1 LVAPGKHTVQKL
13 PDFEMTSSQFP
24 KLDARIERWPI
35 AGSFTISRGAKTEAL
50 TVVAEVRHDGRIG
63 RGECVP
69 YPRYGE
75 TPEETLATLKSM
87 QEPVARGLDRQA
99 LQAALPAGAA
109 RNALDCALLDLE
121 AKSAVQRVWSL
132 LGRPAPQA
140 CTTAYTISLGTPEA
154 MAAATAKAAHRPLL
168 KIKLGG
174 DGDGARI
181 AAVRNA
187 APESELI
194 VDANEAWMPD
204 HLEQRLAECA
214 DAGVTLVEQPL
225 PAGRDEA
232 LARIR
237 RPLAVCADESVHDR
251 SSLAGLRER
260 YDAVNIK
267 LDKSGGL
274 TEALAMA
281 DAAQALGFEIMI
293 GCMVATSLAMAP
305 AMLLTRAARF
315 VDLDGPLLLARD
327 RDGGLR
333 YDGSLVYPPD
343 ATLWG

>member
-1 LVAPGKHTVQKL
+1 LVAPGKLTVQKL
-13 PDFEMTSSQFP
+13 SDFEMTSSKSPRFA
-24 KLDARIERWPI
+24 ARIERWPI
-35 AGSFTISRGAKTEAL
+35 AGSFTISRGAKVEAV
-50 TVVAEVRHDGRIG
+50 TVVAEVGRGGLTG

-75 TPEETLATLKSM
+75 TPEATLAALLAM
-87 QEPVARGLDRQA
+87 QDPVSRGLDRKGLQA
-99 LQAALPAGAA
+99 LMPPGAA

-121 AKSAVQRVWSL
+121 AKTSGQRVWNL
-132 LGRPAPQA
+132 LGRPAPA
-140 CTTAYTISLGTPEA
+140 PCVTAYTISLASPEA

-174 DGDGARI
+174 DGDGKRI
-181 AAVRNA
+181 AAVRKS

-194 VDANEAWMPD
+194 VDANEAWTSD
-204 HLEQRLAECA
+204 NLEQNLAACA
-214 DAGVTLVEQPL
+214 EAGVTLVEQPL
-225 PAGRDEA
+225 RAGQDGA

-251 SSLAGLRER
+251 ASLEGLRER

-267 LDKSGGL
+267 LDKTGGL

-281 DAAQALGFEIMI
+281 EAAHALGFEIMI

-305 AMLLTRAARF
+305 AMLLAQAARY

-333 YDGSLVYPPD
+333 YDGSVVYPPE
-343 ATLWG
+343 AALWG

>member
-1 LVAPGKHTVQKL
+1 
-13 PDFEMTSSQFP
+13 MTSSKP
-24 KLDARIERWPI
+24 LKLAARIEQWPI
-35 AGSFTISRGAKTEAL
+35 AGSFTISRGAKIEAV
-50 TVVAEVRHDGRIG
+50 TVVAEISRGGHTG

-75 TPEETLATLKSM
+75 TPEATLAALLSM
-87 QEPVARGLDRQA
+87 QVLLARGLDRHA
-99 LQAALPAGAA
+99 LQSAMPAGAA

-121 AKSAVQRVWSL
+121 AKISGQRVWDL
-132 LGRPAPQA
+132 LGRATPRP
-140 CTTAYTISLGTPEA
+140 CITAYTISLGPPEA
-154 MAAATAKAAHRPLL
+154 MAAATARAAHRPLL

-174 DGDGARI
+174 AGDGRRI
-181 AAVRNA
+181 AAVRQA

-194 VDANEAWMPD
+194 VDANEAWTAD
-204 HLEQRLAECA
+204 NLEQHLAACA
-214 DAGVTLVEQPL
+214 EAGVTLVEQPL
-225 PAGRDEA
+225 PAGQDEA

-251 SSLAGLRER
+251 ASLQGLRER

-267 LDKSGGL
+267 LDKTGGC

-281 DAAQALGFEIMI
+281 DAAHALGFEIMI

-305 AMLLTRAARF
+305 AILLTQAARF

-333 YDGSLVYPPD
+333 YDGSLIYPPD
-343 ATLWG
+343 AALWG

>member
-1 LVAPGKHTVQKL
+1 
-13 PDFEMTSSQFP
+13 M
-24 KLDARIERWPI
+24 LDARIERWPI
-35 AGSFTISRGAKTEAL
+35 AGSFTISRGAKTEAV
-50 TVVAEVRHDGRIG
+50 TVVAEVRRDGRTG

-75 TPEETLATLKSM
+75 TPEATLAALKPM
-87 QEPVARGLDRQA
+87 QEAVARGLDRQA
-99 LQAALPAGAA
+99 LQNALPAGAA

-121 AKSAVQRVWSL
+121 AKIAGQRVWNL
-132 LGRPAPQA
+132 LGRPAPLP

-154 MAAATAKAAHRPLL
+154 MAAATAKVAHRPLL

-181 AAVRNA
+181 AAVRDA

-194 VDANEAWMPD
+194 VDANEAWTPD
-204 HLEQRLAECA
+204 NLARRLAECA
-214 DAGVTLVEQPL
+214 EAGVTLVEQPL
-225 PAGRDEA
+225 PAGHDEA

-305 AMLLTRAARF
+305 AMLLAQQARF

-343 ATLWG
+343 AELWG